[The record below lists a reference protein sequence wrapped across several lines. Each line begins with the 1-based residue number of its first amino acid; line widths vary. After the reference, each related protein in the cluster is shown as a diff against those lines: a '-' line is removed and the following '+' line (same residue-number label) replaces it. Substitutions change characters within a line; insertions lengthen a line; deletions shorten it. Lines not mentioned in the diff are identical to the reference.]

1 MQIKYIR
8 KGPRILLPVFWSAVI
23 AATIIGS
30 AVFSEYIKNGIEL
43 CINTV
48 IPAVFPFMV
57 ISSLITVSDSAAD
70 IGSFFKVPLKLL
82 FGANEHRSCIISL
95 GLLCGYPVGAL
106 SAAEMFDRGEISKS
120 EFEYLLTFINLPSAP
135 FVIGGVG
142 ASMLFSRKMG
152 IAIYASVILSA
163 VIVGIILRPLKKS
176 EKQLI
181 KKAKVSHPRIT
192 LPYVIT
198 ESISKAAKNMLLVC
212 ACVIT
217 FSALSGTL
225 CSVLPL
231 PDITKSMV
239 SGFFEVSS
247 GAKSASALSNAAYAP
262 LLCAAICAWSGLSV
276 HFQIISAC
284 RGRGISF
291 LPFFISKAV
300 QAILAP
306 AILSLYIGFCR

>member
-1 MQIKYIR
+1 MQAKYIR
-8 KGPRILLPVFWSAVI
+8 KSPRVLLPVFWSAVI
-23 AATIIGS
+23 ATAIIGS
-30 AVFSEYIKNGIEL
+30 AVFSEYVKSGIAL

-48 IPAVFPFMV
+48 IPAVFPFMI
-57 ISSLITVSDSAAD
+57 ISSFITVSGSAAD

-82 FGANEHRSCIISL
+82 FGANEHGACAISL

-142 ASMLFSRKMG
+142 ASMLSSKDMG
-152 IAIYASVILSA
+152 IAIYASIVLSA
-163 VIVGIILRPLKKS
+163 VIAGIILRPLKKS
-176 EKQLI
+176 EKQPI
-181 KKAKVSHPRIT
+181 KKAKVSLSRI
-192 LPYVIT
+192 PISYVIT

-217 FSALSGTL
+217 FSALSGTF
-225 CSVLPL
+225 CSVLPI
-231 PDITKSMV
+231 PDIAKAV
-239 SGFFEVSS
+239 ISGFFEVSS
-247 GAKSASALSNAAYAP
+247 GAKSASALSNTSYAP
-262 LLCAAICAWSGLSV
+262 LLCASICAWSGLSV

-284 RGRGISF
+284 RGRNISF
-291 LPFFISKAV
+291 IPFFISKTV

-306 AILSLYIGFCR
+306 AILSLYIAFCR